1 MIVEKV
7 NTTTGDVVTIYE
19 SPEIKF
25 TAKTLELPGTMI
37 TLNGDLYEFRECK
50 PSDVATDDVT
60 IDTPKPVPEPEP
72 ELELAE

>member
-7 NTTTGDVVTIYE
+7 NTKTGEVVTIYE

-37 TLNGDLYEFRECK
+37 TLNGDLYEFREG
-50 PSDVATDDVT
+50 
-60 IDTPKPVPEPEP
+60 KPVEVPTDESEP
-72 ELELAE
+72 AE